1 MSDKSPNEAEPAAEH
16 AAPISRVLAD
26 YKAAVLAKDV
36 GAFTALYADEVRVF
50 DLWAE
55 WSYDGVA
62 AWRTTVG
69 NWFASLG
76 HQRVIVDF
84 SDVRT
89 TMAQGLATVHGF
101 VSYQAVSQDGVPLHS
116 MDNRMTMILKLQDG
130 GAWKIVHEH
139 TSAPVSNDNM
149 KVMLKR

>member
-1 MSDKSPNEAEPAAEH
+1 MSDIPSSEGP
-16 AAPISRVLAD
+16 APILRVLAD

-36 GAFTALYADEVRVF
+36 VAFTALYADEVRIF

-76 HQRVIVDF
+76 TQRVVVDF
-84 SDVRT
+84 TDVRT
-89 TMAQGLATVHGF
+89 TMAQGLATAHGF
-101 VSYQAVSQDGVPLHS
+101 VSYQAVSEDGVPLHS
-116 MDNRMTMILKLQDG
+116 MDNRMTMVMKQQDG
-130 GAWKIVHEH
+130 GGWKIVHEH
-139 TSAPVSNDNM
+139 TSAPVANDTM
-149 KVMLKR
+149 KVILKR